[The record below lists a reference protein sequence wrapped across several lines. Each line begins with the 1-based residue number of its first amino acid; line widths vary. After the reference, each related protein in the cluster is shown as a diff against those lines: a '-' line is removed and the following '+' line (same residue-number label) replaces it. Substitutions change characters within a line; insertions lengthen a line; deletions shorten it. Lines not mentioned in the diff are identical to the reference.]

1 MTIRNFRETP
11 FQMVLR
17 RMLVPYVDS
26 TIIVFTDK
34 AYIWYSVSQAKIL
47 INSHFSVYIQKC
59 HKMWFYSK
67 TKSRIST
74 KTRIVG
80 FDFIKFMKG
89 RLFSDTHHQWLTMGV
104 RRCKFL
110 DSSGNGV
117 VIDNITCVEINYPGG
132 GGNLKIWIGS
142 LVYNKII
149 EL

>member
-26 TIIVFTDK
+26 TFIVFTDK

-47 INSHFSVYIQKC
+47 INSHFFVYIQKC

-80 FDFIKFMKG
+80 FDFIRFMKG

-110 DSSGNGV
+110 DSSGNGAI
-117 VIDNITCVEINYPGG
+117 IDILHALKLIIRG